1 MGRSGASVRVGYGEV
16 GHIHNTSVH
25 LHCMCLC
32 TSLPP
37 SPRPPCSL
45 HCNDTAVCDR
55 KEEEEDFQGE
65 QHSVGG
71 GGALEGAQSEVFF
84 TGTRLLC
91 DWRRPQSPGVM
102 CGEVLAMLEEGQ
114 HLVVACLIVQLL

>member
-1 MGRSGASVRVGYGEV
+1 MRVECGAIGCFSEGAVRCGEEWCFSEGGVWEVGCFSEGVGVGRSGASVRVGYGEV

-25 LHCMCLC
+25 LHCMCLR

-65 QHSVGG
+65 QHSVWGG
-71 GGALEGAQSEVFF
+71 R
-84 TGTRLLC
+84 GTR
-91 DWRRPQSPGVM
+91 G
-102 CGEVLAMLEEGQ
+102 GTK
-114 HLVVACLIVQLL
+114 